1 VIAKVLLSVR
11 DLHKTFRGGSW
22 FDHRQVR
29 AVDGVSFDVAA
40 GEVVAL
46 VGESGSGKTTLA
58 RLVARLERPSAG
70 EIWWRG
76 QNVVAEEP
84 GRASLDFRAGVQM
97 IFQDPFASLNPAR
110 RVRHHLER
118 PLRLHG
124 KTRTAA
130 ELGAR
135 IHSLLETVGLHPAAQ
150 IEQRFPHEL
159 SGGQRQRVSIARA
172 LAVDPAL
179 VLADEPTSML
189 DASLRGEIIA
199 LLGALTRAQARG
211 MLYITHD
218 LGAARAIAD
227 RVLVLF
233 AGKVVESGPIAA
245 VLDRPAHPYTAA
257 LLAALPQVGVPGAQA
272 VPAAAAPLPGPGTA
286 VAVTGCPYQDR
297 CPRAQDRCRQ
307 EAPALTP
314 LFPAPGSASNAVPE
328 SAMDVNRLVRCYF
341 PLEPSR

>member
-1 VIAKVLLSVR
+1 VSAEPLLSVR
-11 DLHKTFRGGSW
+11 DLRKTFLRGGW
-22 FDHRQVR
+22 FERRAVP

-58 RLVARLERPSAG
+58 RLIARLEPPSAG

-76 QNVVAEEP
+76 RNIVAAEP
-84 GRASLDFRAGVQM
+84 RRAGLAFRAGVQM

-124 KTRTAA
+124 KARTTAD
-130 ELGAR
+130 LTAR
-135 IHSLLETVGLHPAAQ
+135 IHALLETVGLHPAAR
-150 IEQRFPHEL
+150 IAQRFPHQL

-189 DASLRGEIIA
+189 DASLRGEVIA
-199 LLGALTRAQARG
+199 LLGALTRGQARG
-211 MLYITHD
+211 MVYVTHD

-233 AGKVVESGPIAA
+233 AGKIVESGAIDA
-245 VLDRPAHPYTAA
+245 VLDHPAHPYTAA
-257 LLAALPQVGVPGAQA
+257 LLAALPRVEAPGAA
-272 VPAAAAPLPGPGTA
+272 DGVLPSALPATLATPPLPDG
-286 VAVTGCPYQDR
+286 GCAYRDR
-297 CPRAQDRCRQ
+297 CPRAQDRCRT
-307 EAPALTP
+307 EAPALRPTETA
-314 LFPAPGSASNAVPE
+314 APTSVA
-328 SAMDVNRLVRCYF
+328 NRQVRCHF
-341 PLEPSR
+341 PLEPDPR